1 MIADAQHAPP
11 SIVLSFARTQRGKST
26 CSQPVQCHHFDSVP
40 TFVRSGPGPL
50 LDDLVTSTSDNRIFE
65 PPETY
70 RARTSLSPN
79 LMSRRS
85 GPQ

>member
-26 CSQPVQCHHFDSVP
+26 CSQLP

-50 LDDLVTSTSDNRIFE
+50 LDDLVTSTSHNRIFE

-70 RARTSLSPN
+70 RARTSPIPS